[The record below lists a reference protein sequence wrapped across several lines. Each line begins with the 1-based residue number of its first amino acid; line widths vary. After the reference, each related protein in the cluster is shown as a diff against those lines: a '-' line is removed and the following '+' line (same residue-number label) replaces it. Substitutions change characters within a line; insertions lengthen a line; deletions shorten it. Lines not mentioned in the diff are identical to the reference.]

1 MLTKLFLAVW
11 RMSVYGAA
19 TALVAAAA
27 VLLLRRLRVGRAVCC
42 ALWLAVLARL
52 LCPVSLPSPLSIFNA
67 PALGRCTR
75 AMQGNAASLWQPA
88 APDPDMG
95 TARPGAPDVLP
106 KGAAP
111 ASPVQPAGSS
121 PAEGALSASD
131 GSAGGLPAATGGRF
145 AALPFFAGIWLAG
158 TAAMA
163 LYGLFGA
170 ARLRRR
176 VALAC
181 RVEGEPGVFASEQV
195 AEPFAFGIL
204 RPHIYLPLGLERE
217 EMRIILL
224 HERAHLRRRDNLV
237 KPLFYAALCLHWFNP
252 LAWLAFKGMACD
264 MEAACDE
271 AVLRAEGSG
280 VKAAYCES
288 LLKFSGPQKR
298 VITALS
304 FGEGRVSG
312 RVRAI
317 LCYRRPGFWPAL
329 AAALA
334 AACLAAACMADPAGT
349 ASAASGAAGSVTAG
363 STPAQSTPAAST
375 PAESSPA
382 EAPAGGVPAQSGAAA
397 SLPAME
403 GEELPQIYSSDGSLL
418 WPVPQ
423 YTSWQEENPSTSGFS
438 SRICAPAGSL
448 MLAMA
453 DGRITEAAPP
463 SAAEDGSPRTGQI
476 GLFFPEGVGT
486 QGSVLQSV
494 QYVGSFTPLV
504 EPGDEVSQGQVI
516 AAMVPCDDPDGPS
529 CVLFRYGI
537 DLLHALSEQFPQLEQ
552 PGLMAELLPA
562 PRHAPA
568 DEDPGRLVWP
578 VPEYKLVSRWMGESH
593 KGADLVAEG
602 GTPILATADGTVTTA
617 TFHYSY
623 GYVVV
628 LDHGNGWRSL
638 YAHCSELLVKAGDT
652 VKQGE
657 EIARVGSTGNT
668 TGSQCHFELYR
679 GGELVSARDYFSTAE
694 NGGPV
699 PDYEP
704 QG

>member
-42 ALWLAVLARL
+42 VLWLAVLARL
-52 LCPVSLPSPLSIFNA
+52 LCPISLPSPLSIFNA

-75 AMQGNAASLWQPA
+75 AMQGDAASLWQPA

-95 TARPGAPDVLP
+95 TARPGAPDAELP
-106 KGAAP
+106 QSAAP
-111 ASPVQPAGSS
+111 ASPAQPAGSP
-121 PAEGALSASD
+121 PAAGGFLSASD
-131 GSAGGLPAATGGRF
+131 GSAAAGSNLDV
-145 AALPFFAGIWLAG
+145 ALPFFAGIWLAG

-163 LYGLFGA
+163 FYGLFGA

-204 RPHIYLPLGLERE
+204 RPRIYLPLGLERK

-298 VITALS
+298 VMTALS

-312 RVRAI
+312 RVRAV
-317 LCYRRPGFWPAL
+317 LRYKRPAFWAGL

-334 AACLAAACMADPAGT
+334 AALLAAACMADPA
-349 ASAASGAAGSVTAG
+349 AGG
-363 STPAQSTPAAST
+363 PADSDPAAST
-375 PAESSPA
+375 PAQSGFA
-382 EAPAGGVPAQSGAAA
+382 EGVPASSAPAESVPAPSEPAA
-397 SLPAME
+397 SVPAQK

-423 YTSWQEENPSTSGFS
+423 YTSWQEEDPVTSGFS
-438 SRICAPAGSL
+438 SRICAPEGSVV
-448 MLAMA
+448 LAMA
-453 DGRITEAAPP
+453 DGRITEAVPH
-463 SAAEDGSPRTGQI
+463 SAAEGGSPRTGQI

-504 EPGDEVSQGQVI
+504 KVGDEVSQGQVI
-516 AAMVPCDDPDGPS
+516 AVLDPCDDPDGPS
-529 CVLFRYGI
+529 CVLFRYGV

-593 KGADLVAEG
+593 KGADLVAEA
-602 GTPILATADGTVTTA
+602 GTPILATADGTVTTS

-668 TGSQCHFELYR
+668 TGIQCHFELYR
-679 GGELVSARDYFSTAE
+679 GGELVSARDYFSAAE